1 MLDRCGQI
9 IRRSV
14 RRRSLGATLVEVVI
28 AVVVLGLLT
37 SAVPP
42 VLVMVTKAEYR
53 RDERRVAEALIRMQ
67 MEYVKS
73 AAYVHNY
80 GNETERV
87 YAVVPVPDESY
98 LVNVDVVPVHI
109 DPETRAHT
117 PLAAALD
124 EGIQEITVEVYHV
137 DKNVGMDTP
146 VLAAKDYKVD
156 R

>member
-1 MLDRCGQI
+1 M
-9 IRRSV
+9 IRRTI

-42 VLVMVTKAEYR
+42 VFVMLTKAEYR

-73 AAYVHNY
+73 AAYIDNY
-80 GNETERV
+80 GNETGRV
-87 YAVVPVPDESY
+87 YATVPVPDESY

-109 DPETRAHT
+109 DPETRTRT
-117 PLAAALD
+117 PLAPAFD

-137 DKNVGMDTP
+137 DKNVEVDTP
-146 VLAAKDYKVD
+146 VLAAKSYKVD